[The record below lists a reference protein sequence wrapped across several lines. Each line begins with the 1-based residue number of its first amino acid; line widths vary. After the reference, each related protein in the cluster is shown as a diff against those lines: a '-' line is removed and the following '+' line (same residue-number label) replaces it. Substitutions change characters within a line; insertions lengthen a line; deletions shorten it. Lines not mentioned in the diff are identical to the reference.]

1 VTEALQA
8 ATQPPQTSDS
18 SDQERIKRIVS
29 AIRAEEERMRQRY
42 PILAHQDAI
51 GFTVFLVSLC
61 GMVLAGVLYY
71 QGLLSAWVTIP
82 VAAFFA
88 SIAHEVEHDLLHR
101 LYFRKNPL
109 VHNLMMLV
117 VWFMRP
123 GTVNPWYRRE
133 IHLLHHKLSGTPED
147 LEERLVGNGIANRLV
162 RFIVMFDGLLGLL
175 IRTPVLSRENSRF
188 SLFGVLGAAF
198 PLGPAFYTIWYIFLA
213 YHAAVFSAGLLGM
226 SLALPA
232 WTSQA
237 MQVVNL
243 LIVVLIAPNLLR
255 SFCLNFVT
263 SYMHY
268 YGGVSS
274 LMQQTQVLTPWWMA
288 PMQLFCCNFGST
300 HGIHHFV
307 VGQPFYLRQMVA
319 RAAHRAM
326 RENGVRFNDMTTFA
340 NANYYE
346 PAAG

>member
-1 VTEALQA
+1 MTDALPA
-8 ATQPPQTSDS
+8 AVQSQSTGDS
-18 SDQERIKRIVS
+18 LDQERIRRIVA
-29 AIRAEEERMRQRY
+29 AIRHEEDKMRRRY

-61 GMVLAGVLYY
+61 GMVATGVLYY
-71 QGLLSAWVTIP
+71 QGFLSAWVTVP

-109 VHNLMMLV
+109 IHNFMMLV
-117 VWFMRP
+117 VWLMRP
-123 GTVNPWYRRE
+123 GTVNPWYRRD
-133 IHLLHHKLSGTPED
+133 IHLLHHKVSGTPQD

-175 IRTPVLSRENSRF
+175 VRARVLGRENKRF

-198 PLGPAFYTIWYIFLA
+198 PVGPLFYAIWYLFLA
-213 YHAAVFSAGLLGM
+213 YHTAVFAAGLFDV
-226 SLALPA
+226 SLVLPA
-232 WTSQA
+232 WTA
-237 MQVVNL
+237 APIEVMNL
-243 LIVVLIAPNLLR
+243 LVVVLIGPNLLR

-268 YGGVSS
+268 YGGVSN

-288 PMQLFCCNFGST
+288 PMQLFCFNFGST

-319 RAAHRAM
+319 GAAHRVM
-326 RENGVRFNDMTTFA
+326 RDNGVRFNDMTTFF

-346 PAAG
+346 PVSG